1 MNLFFDILG
10 YEFKKALCKRRTVV
24 TLAVVVLISLLSVF
38 GTVIGNYYY
47 YDENGNEITVS
58 RYEDEMLDRKYG
70 EELSGRAVDADLI
83 MEAVEAYKK
92 VPMDGSGRYGETVAY
107 LENAKKYSEI
117 YGLVRRTFGLAN
129 VEEFQNLTREQAEQF
144 GTILK
149 ERMYT
154 AAENPELSESM
165 RAYWKKCFEE
175 VPETLTYEYCG
186 GYGRF
191 IAIMY
196 TTAMMSG
203 AAIAIIVAGIFSE
216 EYTSGAAS
224 LILSSKHGRGLVIAA
239 KLVTA
244 FVIAAVLIIFLTAA
258 SYAETMAVWG
268 SGGADGVLIMLGN
281 VFPYSIT
288 VGESAV
294 LYSVSM
300 LAACL
305 LFAAIT
311 AMLSAI
317 FKTPFSTIVVM
328 AILLIAPMIITVP
341 DGSPIW
347 VYTLEP
353 LLPTNMMAHWGS
365 FSEYQY
371 EIFGVIIPPYVFL
384 PIFAAVVSCVCVFFA
399 SRAFKKH
406 QIS

>member
-10 YEFKKALCKRRTVV
+10 YEFKKTLCKRRTVV
-24 TLAVVVLISLLSVF
+24 TLIVVILVSLLSVF
-38 GTVIGNYYY
+38 GTLIGNVYYNDGETVVSK
-47 YDENGNEITVS
+47 YDDFIMIKQNKE
-58 RYEDEMLDRKYG
+58 K
-70 EELSGRAVDADLI
+70 LSGRIIDADLI
-83 MEAVEAYKK
+83 MEAVDTYKDIFAEDDSLIRT
-92 VPMDGSGRYGETVAY
+92 PEYQYSIR
-107 LENAKKYSEI
+107 KYDEI
-117 YGLVRRTFGLAN
+117 YSIVRRTFGLNSA
-129 VEEFQNLTREQAEQF
+129 EEFCALTREQAEQF
-144 GTILK
+144 GTVLK
-149 ERMYT
+149 ARMNS
-154 AAENPELSESM
+154 AAENSGLSESM
-165 RAYWKKCFEE
+165 SAYWKKCFGE

-196 TTAMMSG
+196 TTAIMAG

-239 KLVTA
+239 KLTAA

-258 SYAETMAVWG
+258 SYAETMIVWG

-281 VFPYSIT
+281 VFPYNMT
-288 VGESAV
+288 VGESV
-294 LYSVSM
+294 LLYSVSM

-311 AMLSAI
+311 ALFSAV
-317 FKTPFSTIVVM
+317 FKTPFSTIIVM
-328 AILLIAPMIITVP
+328 AVLLIAPMFISVP
-341 DGSPIW
+341 DGSPVW
-347 VYTLEP
+347 VYTLEN
-353 LLPTNMMAHWGS
+353 LLPTNMMAFWGAMY
-365 FSEYQY
+365 EYQY

-384 PIFAAVVSCVCVFFA
+384 PIFAVIVSCVCVFFA

-406 QIS
+406 QVS